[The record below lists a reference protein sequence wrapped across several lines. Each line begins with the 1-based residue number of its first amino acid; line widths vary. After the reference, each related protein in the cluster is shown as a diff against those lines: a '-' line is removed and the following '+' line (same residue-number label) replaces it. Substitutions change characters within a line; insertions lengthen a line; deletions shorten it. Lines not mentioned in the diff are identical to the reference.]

1 MADSRSGRNPAT
13 NSGSDS
19 KKHYTGPA
27 SHQYSE
33 TPATPKSEVVT
44 GTHVNGYVGNNG
56 KPPKADERSAVK

>member
-1 MADSRSGRNPAT
+1 MDSSSGRNNL

-19 KKHYTGPA
+19 AKHYTGPA
-27 SHQYSE
+27 SHQYKE

-44 GTHVNGYVGNNG
+44 NRHPNGAVGNG